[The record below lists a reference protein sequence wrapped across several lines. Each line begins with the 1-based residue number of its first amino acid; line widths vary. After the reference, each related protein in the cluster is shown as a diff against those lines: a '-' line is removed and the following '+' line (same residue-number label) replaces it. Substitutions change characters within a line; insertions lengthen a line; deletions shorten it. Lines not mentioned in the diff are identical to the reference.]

1 MVGRFGVLVVGGGM
15 AGASAAA
22 NLASSHS
29 VAILE
34 REDQP
39 GIHSTGRSAALFS
52 EIYGNAPVRALTR
65 ASRRFLFEPPP
76 GFAESRLTAPR
87 GALHIA
93 RADQMT
99 ALHAFAALP
108 DVAATTRLVDASEAL
123 ALSPLLRADY
133 AAAAVH
139 EPQARD
145 IDVHALHQGYLRQL
159 RAGGGRVITRCG
171 VTALDY
177 SAGLWRVT
185 TDQGALEAPVIVN
198 AAGAWADRIG
208 AMAGLAPV
216 GLTPCRRTAITVDAP
231 AAPDIAASPMTLD
244 IGQQFYFKPDAGK
257 LLLSPADET
266 PSEPCDAQPD
276 ELDIATVIDRVER
289 ATILKVT
296 RVRSKWAGLRS
307 FVADRTPVVGY
318 DPACTGFFWL
328 AGQGGYGIQTAPA
341 LGRLAAALVRYEP
354 PPADLLDCGLE
365 AGLLSVRDE

>member
-1 MVGRFGVLVVGGGM
+1 MVERFGVLVVGGGM

-22 NLASSHS
+22 NLAGGGS

-39 GIHSTGRSAALFS
+39 GTHATGRSAALFS

-65 ASRRFLFEPPP
+65 ASRGFLFDPPP
-76 GFAESRLTAPR
+76 GFAASAITSAR

-93 RADQMT
+93 RADQMA

-108 DVAATTRLVDASEAL
+108 DVAATTRLVDAAEAR
-123 ALSPLLRADY
+123 ALSPLLRAGY

-145 IDVHALHQGYLRQL
+145 IDVNALHQGYLRQL
-159 RAGGGRVITRCG
+159 RAGGGRVITGCA
-171 VTALDY
+171 VTSLDT
-177 SAGLWRVT
+177 SAGLWRAT
-185 TDQGALEAPVIVN
+185 TDQGVFEAPVIVN

-208 AMAGLAPV
+208 AMAGLAPI

-231 AAPDIAASPMTLD
+231 ATPGIADSPMTLD

-266 PSEPCDAQPD
+266 ASEPCDAQPD

-318 DPACTGFFWL
+318 DPACSGFFWL

-341 LGRLAAALVRYEP
+341 MGRLAAALVRCEAT
-354 PPADLLDCGLE
+354 PAELVDCGVE
-365 AGLLSVRDE
+365 PRLLSPR